1 VVIVVLKP
9 EWFQQKPIL
18 ICIRPELSKSNLM
31 PLGRIHEPSM
41 DPPGPSM
48 EQVHRLGHQN
58 MHWVNE
64 PVHGL
69 LSINPP
75 IFTTQYKQRPLVCL
89 IAGSSL

>member
-1 VVIVVLKP
+1 
-9 EWFQQKPIL
+9 
-18 ICIRPELSKSNLM
+18 M

-48 EQVHRLGHQN
+48 EQVHKLGHQN

-69 LSINPP
+69 LSINPQFLLP
-75 IFTTQYKQRPLVCL
+75 NINKDHWYAWLLAQVSRWLDGQK
-89 IAGSSL
+89 